1 MQDTKSSKRICF
13 PAPSQGQRRSRIVFR
28 VTPADI
34 SFIVMIL
41 ESYDY
46 IAIPRTIDPVNGI
59 MEALVSPDFH
69 GEAMSLITALAQESP
84 GLTII
89 AG

>member
-1 MQDTKSSKRICF
+1 
-13 PAPSQGQRRSRIVFR
+13 
-28 VTPADI
+28 
-34 SFIVMIL
+34 MIL